1 MKTGRREKKSR
12 ISIGAEKIPQQG
24 SRMLDSKDRISSVDG
39 SGLIRLVGGF
49 PEQMIRACGL
59 EIPLLTKQPSSVQ
72 GVGVAGV
79 CSTRVCAIVLR
90 SLMDRA
96 GRVPVFSFNGF
107 SLPGWVTK
115 EIPLIFISFSG
126 NTMAVL
132 SCFEQALERKI
143 PCLAVT
149 TGGSLKRKAQE
160 RAVPVIEIPKEQP
173 PNRTVLPYMLVPLL
187 LTCIRTGLLSLGE
200 SEIQSSAQMLTSRRT
215 EWGPDT
221 ILKENLAKQIASICF
236 DKQPLIYTEDPALE
250 GVVLRWRN
258 DFNENAKV
266 LACTSQLPEM
276 SHNEIVGLQ
285 GNGSPDSKAPL
296 FLSTR
301 KKDSP
306 AFERL
311 DITIRTLEEF
321 GYRPAEI
328 PVEGG
333 TDLERILY
341 GILLGD
347 HVSVYLAV
355 LKGVDPHAVDLI
367 DSIRVEDKSF

>member
-1 MKTGRREKKSR
+1 
-12 ISIGAEKIPQQG
+12 
-24 SRMLDSKDRISSVDG
+24 MLDSKDRIRSVDG

-49 PEQMIRACGL
+49 PEQMIRACGF
-59 EIPLLTKQPSSVQ
+59 EIPVLTKQPSSVKGI
-72 GVGVAGV
+72 GVVGV

-126 NTMAVL
+126 NTQQVL
-132 SCFEQALERKI
+132 SCFEQALERTI

-160 RAVPVIEIPKEQP
+160 RAVPVIEIPKEQL

-187 LTCIRTGLLSLGE
+187 LTCIRTGLLKLGE

-221 ILKENLAKQIASICF
+221 LLKENLAKQIAATCF

-266 LACTSQLPEM
+266 LACISQLPEM

-296 FLSTR
+296 FLSKR

-311 DITIRTLEEF
+311 DITIRILEEF

-347 HVSVYLAV
+347 YVSVYLAV